1 MARLAITTT
10 LSILFLLLAPG
21 AATASEVRA
30 GGLRAPIVDGIA
42 VAGDF
47 FGKNSVMVYLFAE
60 KVEPGV
66 EAVLASKHFLGLTI
80 QGVAEEIGVTPV
92 LELMLFFDPSTR
104 ACSVS
109 GLLSYTAV
117 FQMSEAFPFD
127 VAVDD
132 PVNFADGTGN
142 HGISVLDCGFQHGSP
157 IRIRISD
164 SWNAEREMFPALFKP
179 GRNEM
184 LFTWDLDF
192 EGYVVR
198 AKAFPR

>member
-42 VAGDF
+42 
-47 FGKNSVMVYLFAE
+47 